1 MPEPAS
7 TVLFRR
13 VSRGLSRRS
22 LRELAARLEREVAG
36 GRRFCCLFTDD
47 RELRR
52 LNRQF
57 LGRDYPTDV
66 LAFPSPGSDRFL
78 GEMAVSLQR
87 TAEQASQCGHG
98 LEEEAGI
105 LMLHGLL
112 HLLGMNHEGD
122 RGRMARAELRWRK
135 KLGLPSSLIERAR
148 K

>member
-1 MPEPAS
+1 MPQPTS

-22 LRELAARLEREVAG
+22 VRELAARLEREVAG
-36 GRRFCCLFTDD
+36 GSRFCCLFTDD

-66 LAFPSPGSDRFL
+66 LAFPSPDSDRFL
-78 GEMAVSLQR
+78 GEIAVSVQR
-87 TAEQASQCGHG
+87 AAEQASQRGHG

>member
-22 LRELAARLEREVAG
+22 VRELAARLEREVAG
-36 GRRFCCLFTDD
+36 GGRFCCLFTDD

-66 LAFPSPGSDRFL
+66 LAFPSPDSDRFL

-87 TAEQASQCGHG
+87 AAEQASQRGHG